1 MEKLQSEETFRKAA
15 LDYHEGI
22 AHGKYEIVPTKSM
35 DGQRD
40 LSLAY
45 SPGVAYPC
53 LAIEKDPA
61 SSFYLTNRA
70 NTVGIFT
77 NGTAVLGLGDIGVH
91 AAKPAMEGKVV
102 TMKLLGDVDALDV
115 GVDTKDPTEFV
126 NAVRLLEPS
135 FGAINLEDIKG
146 PECFEIEER
155 LQELM
160 GIPVMHSDQ
169 HSTACVI
176 MAALTNALE
185 IANKKFE
192 DIKICV
198 SGAGASGISIAKLLP
213 EFDVKRENIFVA
225 DSKGIIYKGRTENM
239 NKYKEQVAIDTKAR
253 TLEEVVDGAD
263 VFIGVSTKDILTPE
277 MLKSMNENPIV
288 FAMANPHPEINPKL
302 AKETRDDI
310 IMASGR
316 SDYPN
321 QILDTM
327 IFPFFFRG
335 SLDVGAKSFNLE
347 MKKAA
352 IKGVAKVAKMEVPQ
366 HVKDAYG
373 RPDMEF
379 GREYLIPTP
388 FDHRLLL
395 EVSYAV
401 AKAAHDSG
409 NTFKPFDDWD
419 NYKEQ
424 LEKRVEE
431 KKKHIERQVEK
442 SKLRYEKVFKFI
454 RANTIELK

>member
-1 MEKLQSEETFRKAA
+1 MEKLESEEKFRKAA

-176 MAALTNALE
+176 IAALTNALE
-185 IANKKFE
+185 IANKSR
-192 DIKICV
+192 I
-198 SGAGASGISIAKLLP
+198 
-213 EFDVKRENIFVA
+213 
-225 DSKGIIYKGRTENM
+225 
-239 NKYKEQVAIDTKAR
+239 
-253 TLEEVVDGAD
+253 
-263 VFIGVSTKDILTPE
+263 
-277 MLKSMNENPIV
+277 
-288 FAMANPHPEINPKL
+288 
-302 AKETRDDI
+302 
-310 IMASGR
+310 
-316 SDYPN
+316 
-321 QILDTM
+321 
-327 IFPFFFRG
+327 
-335 SLDVGAKSFNLE
+335 
-347 MKKAA
+347 
-352 IKGVAKVAKMEVPQ
+352 
-366 HVKDAYG
+366 
-373 RPDMEF
+373 
-379 GREYLIPTP
+379 
-388 FDHRLLL
+388 
-395 EVSYAV
+395 
-401 AKAAHDSG
+401 
-409 NTFKPFDDWD
+409 
-419 NYKEQ
+419 
-424 LEKRVEE
+424 
-431 KKKHIERQVEK
+431 
-442 SKLRYEKVFKFI
+442 
-454 RANTIELK
+454 